1 MWSETDQEPHTARDH
16 EDLAGLHEH
25 ETEFR
30 LDVEVAFLWA
40 DEHVAVGV
48 AEGTVV
54 HAGVEGVDGEA
65 DAFF

>member
-1 MWSETDQEPHTARDH
+1 MWSETNEEAHAARDD

-25 ETEFR
+25 EAEFG
-30 LDVEVAFLWA
+30 LHVEVAFLRA

-48 AEGTVV
+48 AEGALG